1 MQRLFSHD
9 GPWSTPLL
17 LKVVP
22 QCVVLARYRPEA
34 TITRFVTP
42 VSADGRGSLEG
53 VLSPLARTT
62 RARIDP
68 ALLELVPE
76 LASFVPPALVFDK
89 PVYSAFAGR
98 KLVAHLQ
105 HRDVDTVIPDGS
117 RDRHLRAMLG
127 AGRVDHGLHASL
139 RRTRSAV
146 FPMPDTTRF
155 STFSSNG
162 SASRYSPQRRPGSWK
177 SGVNNHANWT
187 ASSLAAGRRV
197 SRQRSTLLASTCM
210 CRSWTMVE
218 AAPS

>member
-1 MQRLFSHD
+1 MDQVLPRLTSRTAHVCVDMQRLFSHD

-22 QCVVLARYRPEA
+22 QCVALARYRPEA

-53 VLSPLARTT
+53 VPSPLARTT

-127 AGRVDHGLHASL
+127 AGRG
-139 RRTRSAV
+139 
-146 FPMPDTTRF
+146 
-155 STFSSNG
+155 
-162 SASRYSPQRRPGSWK
+162 
-177 SGVNNHANWT
+177 
-187 ASSLAAGRRV
+187 
-197 SRQRSTLLASTCM
+197 
-210 CRSWTMVE
+210 RSWTPCVIATDAVCSFSDAGHDALLDLFKQGFCQQIFTAE
-218 AAPS
+218 TARFLEEWRE